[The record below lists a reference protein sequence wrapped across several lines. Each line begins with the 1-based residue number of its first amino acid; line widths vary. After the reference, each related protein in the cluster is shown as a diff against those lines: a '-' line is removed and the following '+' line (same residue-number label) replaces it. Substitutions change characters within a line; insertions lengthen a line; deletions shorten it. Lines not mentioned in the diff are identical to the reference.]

1 MPRPHVAL
9 FALSTLLGLASGCN
23 LERGGKAPA
32 KQAPAQAGAQ
42 AGAQG
47 ATGRARPGPRAT
59 VREDVPL
66 PLTKMLGH
74 VPADVEAL
82 LGEPQT
88 KGSRSTSCVR
98 FVPER
103 VFFACESVTQTYADK
118 TGAFRSVTV
127 TFEDGVSA
135 RVAFDGPSGDGPF
148 TAEAALAAVG
158 LELPFPPTVSTPAP
172 DVTLWSWFNSQ
183 ARLSVED
190 RDYRVEASVVEGK
203 RERARIDVIL
213 NQPLDASERARILP
227 VRGRGAPADAPA
239 DAPG

>member
-1 MPRPHVAL
+1 MRTPRIAA
-9 FALSTLLGLASGCN
+9 FALSTLAGVGGGCN

-32 KQAPAQAGAQ
+32 KAQAQAGPPP
-42 AGAQG
+42 QG
-47 ATGRARPGPRAT
+47 PTGRARPGPRAT

-74 VPADVEAL
+74 APADVEAL
-82 LGEPQT
+82 LGEPLT

-127 TFEDGVSA
+127 TFEDRVSA
-135 RVAFDGPSGDGPF
+135 RVAFDGPRGDAPF
-148 TAEAALAAVG
+148 TAEEALAAVG
-158 LELPFPPTVSTPAP
+158 LALPFPPTESTPAP
-172 DVTLWSWFNSQ
+172 DVTLWTWFNSQ
-183 ARLSVED
+183 ARLSVGD

-213 NQPLDASERARILP
+213 NQPLDENERARILP
-227 VRGRGAPADAPA
+227 VRGASAG
-239 DAPG
+239 